1 MIKVNINT
9 QPLVAQQLPNT
20 YVVEIEGV
28 EYTVENY
35 PALTHLHHEHGWR
48 DLVTPEIDHTTEK
61 LGELIYDEA
70 NDVGTY
76 EVIQKTVEEIEQEL
90 KQETKSQQEQ
100 AVQSFIAQQVISQA
114 QELPD
119 EEALQN
125 QSLYPFWE
133 VGIDV
138 IVDEKRQEMSPDLTE
153 VWLWKCLQAHTTQ
166 ADWRPKDTPALWTRV
181 GYDDEI
187 LDWVQPTGGHDAYNI
202 GDQVKHNGFVW
213 TSKVDGNVWEPTEAN
228 ATLWEKGEEI

>member
-1 MIKVNINT
+1 MKSNINEN
-9 QPLVAQQLPNT
+9 PLK
-20 YVVEIEGV
+20 
-28 EYTVENY
+28 EYGAIPSVWNNQIGYQYATN
-35 PALTHLHHEHGWR
+35 EHYDDGWR
-48 DLVTPEIDHTTEK
+48 DLIIPEIDDSTEK
-61 LGELIYDEA
+61 LGELYFDEP
-70 NDVGTY
+70 NDVVTY
-76 EVIQKTVEEIEQEL
+76 EVWGKTEQEIEQEL

-100 AVQSFIAQQVISQA
+100 AVQSFITQQAISQA
-114 QELPD
+114 QELSD

-125 QSLYPFWE
+125 QSLYHFWE

-138 IVDEKRQEMSPDLTE
+138 VVDEKRQEMSPDLTE

-187 LDWVQPTGGHDAYNI
+187 LDWVQPTGAHDAYNI

-228 ATLWEKGEEI
+228 ATLWEKGNKI

>member
-1 MIKVNINT
+1 MKVNINT
-9 QPLVAQQLPNT
+9 QPLVPQQLPST
-20 YVVEIEGV
+20 YTVEIDGV

-35 PALTHLHHEHGWR
+35 PALTELHYEHGWR
-48 DLVTPEIDHTTEK
+48 DLIIPEIDHDTEK
-61 LGELIYDEA
+61 LGGLIYDEE
-70 NDVGTY
+70 NDVVTY
-76 EVIQKTVEEIEQEL
+76 EVIEKTIEQEL
-90 KQETKSQQEQ
+90 KQEVKFQQEQ
-100 AVQSFIAQQVISQA
+100 AIQTFIAQQVVSQA

-125 QSLYPFWE
+125 QSIYPFWE
-133 VGIDV
+133 EGIDV
-138 IVDEKRQEMSPDLTE
+138 DVGEKRQGMSPDLSE

-187 LDWVQPTGGHDAYNI
+187 LDWVQPTGAHDAYNT
-202 GDQVKHNGFVW
+202 GDKVKHNGFVW

-228 ATLWEKGEEI
+228 STLWEKGDEI